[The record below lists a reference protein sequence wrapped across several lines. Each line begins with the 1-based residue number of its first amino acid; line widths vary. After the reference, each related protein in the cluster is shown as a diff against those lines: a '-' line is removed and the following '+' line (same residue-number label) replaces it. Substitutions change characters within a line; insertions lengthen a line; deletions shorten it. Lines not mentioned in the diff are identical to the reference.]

1 MKTREFIIKT
11 ENFDIDCN
19 SDLEMNLIEDFLY
32 EDLEVPE
39 ECIESLRIHDKYVN
53 IKLSSTMRFFNDD
66 WYVNLQR
73 VG

>member
-1 MKTREFIIKT
+1 MRTREFTIKT

-19 SDLEMNLIEDFLY
+19 SDLEMDLIEDFLY
-32 EDLEVPE
+32 EDLEVPQ
-39 ECIESLRIHDKYVN
+39 ECVESLKINDKYVN
-53 IKLSSTMRFFNDD
+53 IKLSQKERFFNED